1 MTHIGQLIK
10 RNRFDRAITGVE
22 LAKKL
27 GCSPQ
32 FICNWERGASN
43 PPLNML
49 KKICLLTGIKLADA
63 KKALVLDYSEKID
76 KETK

>member
-10 RNRFDRAITGVE
+10 RNRFDRAITGVD

-27 GCSPQ
+27 GCSSQ

-43 PPLNML
+43 PPLNSI
-49 KKICLLTGIKLADA
+49 KKISKILGIKILDLKLALIKDF
-63 KKALVLDYSEKID
+63 SEKLD
-76 KETK
+76 KEIK